1 MAFNFTCA
9 PRTIFGEGAL
19 QTASP
24 YLKEF
29 GKKALIVTGKII
41 TKTGLTKKVQDVL
54 RENKIDSVVFN
65 DLPGEPDDK
74 MICAGL
80 EIYKNENC
88 DFIIGL
94 GGGTPLDTAKA
105 ISAMAVL
112 PGTLSDYIGK
122 EMCGNFVPLVLIPT
136 TAGTGGEAT
145 KFFVYTDTKTDAKL
159 LMKGDALLPKL
170 AIVDFTYSIS
180 SPNSITVA
188 TGMDALTHAVE
199 AYTSKKANVITDIY
213 CLDAIKKIFKYL
225 PVAAKNPTDKVA
237 REQMAIASYEAGVS
251 INNSSV
257 TLVHGMSRPI
267 GALFHVPH
275 GISNAMLIVECLR
288 FALDGAL
295 ERFAEIARVIE
306 CATSSDSDKVAA
318 EKFLIALENL
328 TKELKVP
335 TLKEYGIDLKKF
347 AEVEEKMATDS
358 LASGSPSNTRKTVT
372 KEDEIKIYDIL
383 RSL

>member
-19 QTASP
+19 QTASSA
-24 YLKEF
+24 LSEF

-54 RENKIDSVVFN
+54 SENKIDSVVFN

-80 EIYKNENC
+80 EIYKKENC

-136 TAGTGGEAT
+136 TAGTGSEAT

-159 LMKGDALLPKL
+159 LMKGDSLLPKL

-180 SPNSITVA
+180 SPVSITVA

-199 AYTSKKANVITDIY
+199 AYASKKANAVTDIY

-225 PVAAKNPTDKVA
+225 PVATKNPTDKTA

-295 ERFAEIARVIE
+295 ERFADIARVIE
-306 CATSSDSDKVAA
+306 CASKEDSDKVAA
-318 EKFLIALENL
+318 EKFLVALEDL

-335 TLKEYGIDLKKF
+335 TLKEYGVDLKKF
-347 AEVEEKMATDS
+347 AEVEEKMAADAI
-358 LASGSPSNTRKTVT
+358 ASGSPSNTRKTVT